1 MARSAL
7 LPTSVQHSSA
17 SLSLRQCA
25 DGTVTRRPHQFGANV
40 AAGEDLASPTFTA
53 PDVKTMQPT
62 LVCVRG
68 RKALRGWGPVRLRF
82 RRWAA
87 RAW

>member
-1 MARSAL
+1 MARSTL
-7 LPTSVQHSSA
+7 LPTSVQHCSA

-25 DGTVTRRPHQFGANV
+25 DGTVTKRSHQFGANV
-40 AAGEDLASPTFTA
+40 AASEDLASPTFTA
-53 PDVKTMQPT
+53 PDVKAMQPT

-68 RKALRGWGPVRLRF
+68 RKALRGWGPVRLRI

-87 RAW
+87 GAW